1 MWNYLIIVVAVIS
14 VLWILYTRVIKPY
27 NIFSFYKNQFKGK
40 NYKSFNFPFIPF
52 AAPSVINAIR
62 E

>member
-1 MWNYLIIVVAVIS
+1 MWKYLIIVVAVIS

-27 NIFSFYKNQFKGK
+27 QTFSFYKNQFKDK
-40 NYKSFNFPFIPF
+40 NYKSFNFPFIPL
-52 AAPSVINAIR
+52 AAPSIINGIR

>member
-14 VLWILYTRVIKPY
+14 VHWIIYTGVIKPY
-27 NIFSFYKNQFKGK
+27 KIFNFYKNQFKDK

-52 AAPSVINAIR
+52 TAPSIKNTIR
-62 E
+62 Q